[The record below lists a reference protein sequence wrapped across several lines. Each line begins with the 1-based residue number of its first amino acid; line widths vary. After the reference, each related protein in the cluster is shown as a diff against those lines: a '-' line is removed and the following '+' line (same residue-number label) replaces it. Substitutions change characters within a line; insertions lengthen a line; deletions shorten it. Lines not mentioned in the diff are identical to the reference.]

1 MIVNSLRRRFRLLFY
16 PPSFS
21 FLKGVANVK
30 EVARISALLDHL
42 REAQEHTQYKLAI
55 IT

>member
-1 MIVNSLRRRFRLLFY
+1 MVVNLLRRRFRLLFH

-21 FLKGVANVK
+21 FLKGVVKVK

-42 REAQEHTQYKLAI
+42 REAQEHIQYKLAI